1 VRVPLLKPAEL
12 SAAAKGRLDRA
23 ELAEGLAAAGVK
35 VRDPGVDALLVEA
48 AEHAAR
54 VALEKSQRRAV
65 KTLQR
70 PTYDLPLLT
79 GGVDLGAL
87 YQLAEHLCRQGMA

>member
-1 VRVPLLKPAEL
+1 M
-12 SAAAKGRLDRA
+12 
-23 ELAEGLAAAGVK
+23 
-35 VRDPGVDALLVEA
+35 

-87 YQLAEHLCRQGMA
+87 YQLAEHLCRQGTRLREEVEEAIHRQGLTEFVFVMAPLRIAGGTGSPIGPVAVVAA